1 MSLEAAVLLSSGY
14 DVLRMSRAGDG
25 HGLRV
30 TRRRPSEVLRATDH
44 VLRTTFHVRRSTN
57 TVSVHGIG
65 LHGDVF
71 LAFYVLR
78 ATFGVIRTTYDVRRA
93 THDNSSDSTLRA
105 HDHSATDHVRRA
117 TYYALRTTYRHG
129 ERRTHL
135 TTTSLQRHV
144 RRVTAAPPAMDGTGA
159 RNMGRL

>member
-1 MSLEAAVLLSSGY
+1 
-14 DVLRMSRAGDG
+14 MSRAGDG

-93 THDNSSDSTLRA
+93 THDNSSDSTLST
-105 HDHSATDHVRRA
+105 HTIIRRP
-117 TYYALRTTYRHG
+117 TTCDVLRTTHYALRTGTAKG
-129 ERRTHL
+129 EL
-135 TTTSLQRHV
+135 T
-144 RRVTAAPPAMDGTGA
+144 
-159 RNMGRL
+159 